1 MMLTQLTSM
10 FFLLLCEVTLP
21 PVLLSHSWAMS
32 MPHFTVCAVLGLPAD
47 EHTLTLF
54 HAAYFWDLQIK
65 QNTHTQKN
73 GLSSALSLNE
83 G

>member
-21 PVLLSHSWAMS
+21 PVSLSRFWAML

-54 HAAYFWDLQIK
+54 HAAYFWDLQSNK
-65 QNTHTQKN
+65 TQKN